1 MAFSFFIQHIFVQDL
16 LCAKEHYIRSKKYSS
31 EKDTEVPSW
40 RFCYIGG
47 KDIVEGIISPVPEFL
62 QVNTLGLQLCG
73 VIPR

>member
-47 KDIVEGIISPVPEFL
+47 KDIGKKG
-62 QVNTLGLQLCG
+62 NTSKILIKYG
-73 VIPR
+73 VMR